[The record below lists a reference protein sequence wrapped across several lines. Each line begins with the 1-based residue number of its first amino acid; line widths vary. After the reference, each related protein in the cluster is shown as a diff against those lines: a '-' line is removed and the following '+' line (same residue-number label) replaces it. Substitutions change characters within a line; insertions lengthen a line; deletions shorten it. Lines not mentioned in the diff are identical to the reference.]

1 MPRCFK
7 KGNAANCSSTER
19 LAASR
24 TFGIVRREKYKARP
38 AELTTTFTT
47 FGLSNSRGSL
57 IGVAAVDISQ
67 FASAPATASIT
78 RSEERRV
85 GKGCRTRWALEPYI

>member
-7 KGNAANCSSTER
+7 KANAANCSAAEP

-24 TFGIVRREKYKARP
+24 RYGIVRREKYKARP

-47 FGLSNSRGSL
+47 FGLSCSAGTLMR
-57 IGVAAVDISQ
+57 VAAVDIS
-67 FASAPATASIT
+67 AY
-78 RSEERRV
+78 
-85 GKGCRTRWALEPYI
+85 GCVEVDFEPDLARANALKIGG